1 MYDNLLANVP
11 TDLWIGGRLIGL
23 KGLRVPAVSDGR
35 ARGGSRYHERATGT
49 YSCQQRGRNRAG
61 AAGDQAERGQGNVG
75 DDGCALLQA
84 KAVQPRHD
92 RRFRQRLQRALVHRY
107 HQRDIAKA

>member
-1 MYDNLLANVP
+1 
-11 TDLWIGGRLIGL
+11 
-23 KGLRVPAVSDGR
+23 
-35 ARGGSRYHERATGT
+35 
-49 YSCQQRGRNRAG
+49 
-61 AAGDQAERGQGNVG
+61 VG